1 MTVQLFLSLTYVSI
15 QSSDSTL
22 LTVNFNLYMTGKKEQ
37 KEQKEQKKKKKK
49 KEMTSN
55 IKLIGA
61 AAVLEG
67 RTVKQGTKLRN
78 SSLAFMLL
86 ILMV

>member
-1 MTVQLFLSLTYVSI
+1 MSI

-22 LTVNFNLYMTGKKEQ
+22 VTVNFNLYMTEKKEQ
-37 KEQKEQKKKKKK
+37 KEQKKRKKKKR
-49 KEMTSN
+49 EMTSN
-55 IKLIGA
+55 IKFIGA
-61 AAVLEG
+61 AAVLEVQ
-67 RTVKQGTKLRN
+67 TVKQGTKLRN